1 MKLKNLLEGLEYVE
15 YKEGF
20 LEDTEITS
28 VTNDSRKV
36 KVGSL
41 FVAIKGYLQDGHD
54 YIEMATNKGAAAVI
68 VTEFREEAV
77 LPQIKVVNSREAL
90 SVLSARIMDHPTRK
104 LRMAGITAT
113 NGKTTTSYI
122 LDHIYSMA
130 GYKTGL
136 IGSVMIK
143 VGERFVHSE
152 LTTPES
158 SDLQLIFNEMVE
170 EKVEKAVMEVS
181 SSALELY
188 RVHDVDFDIVAFNN
202 FSREHIDQ
210 HGSLEKY
217 YEAKSSLVRHAK
229 EGSFAI
235 LNQDDEMTYGLRGE
249 TKAKVITFSTK
260 DDTADLYC
268 SELDLSSGRANFVLK
283 IRQDIVGFEGVI
295 EKGEYPVR
303 LMVPGFHSV
312 VNSLSAMAMALVEG
326 VKIRDVID
334 AVETFGGVE
343 RRFQYIYD
351 DKFIII
357 DDHFANM
364 SNIDMTLESL
374 VKLEYSKLHLVYAI
388 RGNRGPT
395 VNREN
400 IITLLKWRDQLHLD
414 EIIGTKSEEF
424 VTSKDKV
431 TEEELRVFNE
441 ELSKSDLRVTVY
453 EELKEAIIQAID
465 QAQPGDVILLAGS
478 QGMDHGARVA
488 LEYIYEKNG
497 AEDKEKLFAPLK
509 GRVSDMA

>member
-1 MKLKNLLEGLEYVE
+1 MKLKSLIEGLDVE
-15 YKEGF
+15 VSSGGF
-20 LEDTEITS
+20 EDMEITA

-36 KVGSL
+36 KEGSL

-54 YIEMATNKGAAAVI
+54 YLAKARGNGAAAAV
-68 VTEFREEAV
+68 VTEFRDEVDMLQIRVDNPREV
-77 LPQIKVVNSREAL
+77 LSQ
-90 SVLSARIMDHPTRK
+90 LSARLCGHPTRQ
-104 LRMAGITAT
+104 LRMVGITAT

-122 LDHIYSMA
+122 LDHIYTMA
-130 GYKTGL
+130 GYRTGL

-158 SDLQLIFNEMVE
+158 SDLQVIFTEMVE

-217 YEAKSSLVRHAK
+217 YEAKSSLVRNAK
-229 EGSFAI
+229 AGAFAI
-235 LNQDDEMTYGLRGE
+235 LNRDDEMTYGLRGE
-249 TKAKVITFSTK
+249 TKAKVISFSTK
-260 DDTADLYC
+260 DDDADLYC
-268 SELDLSSGRANFVLK
+268 SDLDLSSGRAKFTLK
-283 IRQDIVGFEGVI
+283 IRQDIVGLEGVV
-295 EKGEYPVR
+295 EKGEYPVQ

-312 VNSLSAMAMALVEG
+312 VNSLSAMAMALVDG
-326 VKIRDVID
+326 VRMQDVIRG
-334 AVETFGGVE
+334 VETFGGVE

-351 DKFIII
+351 DEYVII

-374 VKLEYSKLHLVYAI
+374 VKLHYNRLHLVYAI

-400 IITLLKWRDQLHLD
+400 IMTLLNWRDKLHMD
-414 EIIGTKSEEF
+414 EIIGTGSEEF
-424 VTSKDKV
+424 VTAKDKV
-431 TEEELRVFNE
+431 TEEELSVFHE
-441 ELSKSDLRVTVY
+441 ELKKSDLTVTMFDG
-453 EELKEAIIQAID
+453 LKESIRYAVD
-465 QAQPGDVILLAGS
+465 KAQPGDVILLAGS

-488 LEYIYEKNG
+488 LEYIYEKDSSKD
-497 AEDKEKLFAPLK
+497 EERLFAPLK
-509 GRVSDMA
+509 GRVSDMT